1 MKKIIIIV
9 VLALGINMSAQTTL
23 YQENFGI
30 PSLST
35 YSVSN
40 YYGGTTPSTYNN
52 SFPIVYTGT
61 GRITNSTVTTG
72 AAINQYF
79 PSNNT
84 GSSGQ
89 GYVYLYS
96 TLNTFQLEG
105 MNTENKGGLKLS
117 LNLRCAGTI
126 QKLKIE
132 QSSDGVT
139 YSEVVVPTVPPYQ
152 WVNIELTNILSTPNL
167 RLRFSGLNLYNTTFG
182 ASGSVSL
189 DDIKVT
195 YTSTLSTDTYNK
207 VNFTVY
213 PNPSQDYVNF
223 TEIVNYEL
231 YSLQGSVLKRGFS
244 DKINIEDLSK
254 GVYLL
259 MVELEGKRV
268 IKEIIKK

>member
-1 MKKIIIIV
+1 MKKLLLLLA
-9 VLALGINMSAQTTL
+9 VLGLTTIASAQTTL
-23 YQENFGI
+23 YQENFGT
-30 PSLST
+30 PSLSS

-40 YYGGTTPSTYNN
+40 YYSGATPSTYNN
-52 SFPIVYTGT
+52 FFPIVYMGNALIRGT
-61 GRITNSTVTTG
+61 SGTQG
-72 AAINQYF
+72 GEGNQYL

-84 GSSGQ
+84 GSSGN
-89 GYVYLYS
+89 GFIYLYNS
-96 TLNTFQLEG
+96 WNTFQIEG
-105 MNTENKGGLKLS
+105 INSQNKVGLKLQ
-117 LNLRCAGTI
+117 LNLRYGITSVSSS
-126 QKLKIE
+126 KLKIE

-139 YSEVVVPTVPPYQ
+139 YSEVVVPNIPPYQ
-152 WVNIELTNILSTPNL
+152 WVNIELLDILSASNL
-167 RLRFSGLNLYNTTFG
+167 RLKFTRVDLAGG
-182 ASGSVSL
+182 QGSVSL
-189 DDIKVT
+189 DDIKIT
-195 YTSTLSTDTYNK
+195 YTSTLSTDTYSK

-268 IKEIIKK
+268 TKEIIKK